1 MKKNGKIIDPI
12 DAEEVLFWRRVGNL
26 KKMIKVAKEMQDE
39 TYHAMWRDKLIELS
53 KNIDRRRIHYSTMD
67 LEKAKKLGEA

>member
-67 LEKAKKLGEA
+67 LEKAKKLGGA